1 MTAAT
6 DQISLLSMPNEALES
21 RAIALATREALT
33 DKKTVGIIAPDRDQA
48 RQIIAELHRF
58 DISVDDSAGV
68 PLSQSPAG
76 RLVRQLLQMVHA
88 QFTAIDVVGLLI
100 HSSVCFGR
108 DRGTLSAL
116 REIIDLSILRGM
128 RGKPGLDGLIAAVHK
143 AHHDPASRQ
152 RRLSEEE
159 AEALTALLTDMQRIL
174 APLIAPFEAGAPGL
188 LSIARQCRI

>member
-1 MTAAT
+1 
-6 DQISLLSMPNEALES
+6 
-21 RAIALATREALT
+21 
-33 DKKTVGIIAPDRDQA
+33 
-48 RQIIAELHRF
+48 
-58 DISVDDSAGV
+58 
-68 PLSQSPAG
+68 
-76 RLVRQLLQMVHA
+76 MVHA

-174 APLIAPFEAGAPGL
+174 APLIAPLKRARRAFYRLPG
-188 LSIARQCRI
+188 QCRI